1 MKVLNRTRPTGLTL
15 KITKKREGEGI
26 VPSLPFGNIQI
37 TQILVKSLMMCL
49 DKEFAARIWWETG
62 ICGLDFLIL
71 CLASQQKNLR
81 IYARE
86 INTGFEGYKFWL

>member
-37 TQILVKSLMMCL
+37 TQILLKSLMMCL
-49 DKEFAARIWWETG
+49 DKEFAARI
-62 ICGLDFLIL
+62 
-71 CLASQQKNLR
+71 
-81 IYARE
+81 
-86 INTGFEGYKFWL
+86 

>member
-1 MKVLNRTRPTGLTL
+1 L

-49 DKEFAARIWWETG
+49 DKEFVAR
-62 ICGLDFLIL
+62 ICGLDFLI
-71 CLASQQKNLR
+71 SMFGFTTEEFKNLHKG
-81 IYARE
+81 
-86 INTGFEGYKFWL
+86 N